1 MMDFWQRF
9 KFFFLG
15 SLMGIFFVILVFG
28 KRMSCKQAVIEY
40 LPNGRVLAEIRY
52 KDLQV
57 SPEARISFDTLA
69 IDSSFLYDN
78 ILMKGDVDFANS
90 EPRRQPCGKYLIHF
104 TKNSLDYEMYVTKCR
119 EISRID
125 SLSQSLVR

>member
-40 LPNGRVLAEIRY
+40 FPNGRVLAEIRY
-52 KDLQV
+52 KDLQW
-57 SPEARISFDTLA
+57 SPDTDQKFQELQV
-69 IDSSFLYDN
+69 DSAFLYEE
-78 ILMKGDVDFANS
+78 ILMDGRVDFQKS
-90 EPRRQPCGKYLIHF
+90 DPRRQPCGKYLIHF
-104 TKNSLDYEMYVTKCR
+104 QKEEQSYEMFVTKCR

-125 SLSQSLVR
+125 SVRAAQNS